1 MFFHQKKI
9 IIISPNTL
17 ILSLQLAYNLWQ
29 YDKQGK
35 NVEKIVKSAADLY
48 DKVAGFVDTFR
59 EIGNQLTH
67 LQQSY
72 SIAKDR
78 LVDGKGNVL
87 RRIETLKEMGITPK
101 KNIAELEE

>member
-1 MFFHQKKI
+1 M
-9 IIISPNTL
+9 
-17 ILSLQLAYNLWQ
+17 
-29 YDKQGK
+29 
-35 NVEKIVKSAADLY
+35 KSAADLY